1 MGVGGWGAGGWV
13 GGVEGPER
21 KGYGWVSCP
30 EGGVTVVGEGC
41 FAVTRGFRE

>member
-1 MGVGGWGAGGWV
+1 MGV